1 MQNHPPLPTANY
13 PGIPQHQIEHME
25 VQWMHRL
32 HHARNAASGPS
43 NQPFHHPQNNAGMGP
58 MDPFYNPAP
67 AYPQHPPL
75 PLPIPPPA
83 GMFMPQMQPTA
94 YGPVYN
100 QRIGQPQAHFGPA
113 YQLPIGGVGAQV
125 DHEALLQESY
135 QHRQAERLERRNQRH
150 RQNNSPQPERP
161 VPQASSAYVEHL
173 ERQNLG
179 HHQHNPPQPER
190 PFLHAGPAPP
200 QREEDLHPI

>member
-13 PGIPQHQIEHME
+13 PGIPRHQIEHME
-25 VQWMHRL
+25 VQRMHCL
-32 HHARNAASGPS
+32 HHAPNAASGPS

-113 YQLPIGGVGAQV
+113 YQLPIGGVGVQV
-125 DHEALLQESY
+125 DHEALLQEHY
-135 QHRQAERLERRNQRH
+135 QHRQAERLERQNQRCH
-150 RQNNSPQPERP
+150 QNNSPQPERP
-161 VPQASSAYVEHL
+161 VPQASSAYVDL
-173 ERQNLG
+173 YPSYL
-179 HHQHNPPQPER
+179 P
-190 PFLHAGPAPP
+190 LHYVLLFP
-200 QREEDLHPI
+200 